1 MVELIFGHDF
11 FGAVWYPA
19 YEDLLKVD
27 RFAAA
32 IADAVARVRCGSNER
47 PPLEPPLQALLNGLL
62 EVVPERRKTVEELC
76 HEEWFELMRGGPD
89 QASLLRLT
97 FDHSRP
103 SAGEKPAKHR
113 ARSKAQTLRGSSAAL
128 AAAAAAPAPAD
139 AAKPPFVRKVTPPP
153 DAILEAAPPPREG
166 RVVSPQ
172 PRGSLG

>member
-1 MVELIFGHDF
+1 M
-11 FGAVWYPA
+11 
-19 YEDLLKVD
+19 KVD

-62 EVVPERRKTVEELC
+62 EIVPERRKTVEELC

-89 QASLLRLT
+89 QASPQINLRPLAALGG
-97 FDHSRP
+97 RK
-103 SAGEKPAKHR
+103 AAKHR

-128 AAAAAAPAPAD
+128 AAAAAPAPAD

-166 RVVSPQ
+166 RVVSPTA
-172 PRGSLG
+172 RGSLG

>member
-1 MVELIFGHDF
+1 
-11 FGAVWYPA
+11 
-19 YEDLLKVD
+19 
-27 RFAAA
+27 
-32 IADAVARVRCGSNER
+32 
-47 PPLEPPLQALLNGLL
+47 
-62 EVVPERRKTVEELC
+62 
-76 HEEWFELMRGGPD
+76 MRGGPD

-113 ARSKAQTLRGSSAAL
+113 ARSKAQTLRRSSAAL

-166 RVVSPQ
+166 RVVSPTA
-172 PRGSLG
+172 RGSLG